1 MKRLP
6 IFTVLAVAVA
16 GGGCGPSSPSNEHAT
31 GYKYVP
37 AHHAAFSILGPD
49 GSTGTILSLADGPTT
64 PSSVDNSQWNPP
76 VGDQGEIGS
85 CAAWSSAYSVGGYL
99 SNRDGAGAQLFA
111 PMYIY
116 TQASAN
122 CLDCGM
128 EIGEAFGFMENGLAT
143 AAAYDAVVPAFT
155 SYGAS
160 IPTIGTD
167 AAANDLSGHDAS
179 VATPAQALATYQPIF
194 DAPPSATPCAGA
206 VGASS
211 AIQVAISQ
219 AYPVVIALPV
229 FTEFDQYDGVHP
241 VQPPLAGEQSRGGH
255 AIMCSKFDA
264 DGLWCQNQWGATWGA
279 AGTVQL
285 SWAFVDQCIYE
296 ADIGTALGAAGRT
309 TPLPAINAPATGST
323 LSATAT
329 FDVTIAA
336 PVPYAWIEQVNGG
349 LLGTLTQTG
358 STTDYTLQL
367 DTTQLPTG
375 SWIAI
380 VARTQDADGNVAQSP
395 PIEIRVDNLA
405 LVPVIQTPAA
415 GALITETT
423 SVTGMIDVPPE
434 LEHGPLET
442 GSPCTSVSIAL
453 DGVAAGNATL
463 YAGGEDPA
471 TQAYQPQR
479 FAYAFNPALSGNGE
493 HALTAVCVDSV
504 GQPHASAQLP
514 ITIGPGIAVQIT
526 SPAGG
531 STLTGTVP
539 VGLTIKNLPS
549 AGGTVSFYLDAS
561 STVLASIPVTTIGTF
576 STSFNWD
583 TTQTPN
589 NPHTLTARYTDST
602 GATYASAVA
611 VTVANYEA
619 TITAPAAGAVVYGEA
634 AVITAATTTSCESL
648 WIYVD
653 GAPISA
659 DLGCSGATVSA
670 PWNTTY
676 YADGPHVITANYE
689 DAFGFGDSLPVTV
702 TVLNNRTSAA
712 QIQLTTPTTGATVAG
727 QVPVSVTVAPGT
739 TMVGFFVDSYSYGS
753 WLPVTSGQMEW
764 LDVPPGTTTMQ
775 VTWDSTKTTNGSHT
789 VLAESFD
796 AMGNDWVSPAVSVS
810 VANNYG
816 PQVSF
821 ATLTSTTI
829 SGYADLEVLVSP
841 GRQPLARCEVIGNG
855 VTIEN
860 LSGTFPYGYFWAYFD
875 THQFV
880 DGPLRLDVE
889 CFDTDFDNNEATVN
903 LTVQNY

>member
-1 MKRLP
+1 MNHLR
-6 IFTVLAVAVA
+6 IFTVLALAVA
-16 GGGCGPSSPSNEHAT
+16 AGCGPSSPSSEHAL

-37 AHHAAFSILGPD
+37 AHHAAFSILGPSGSAGPILSVAD
-49 GSTGTILSLADGPTT
+49 GSTMTPT
-64 PSSVDNSQWNPP
+64 SVDNSQWNPP

-99 SNRDGAGAQLFA
+99 SNQGGTGAQLFA

-116 TQASAN
+116 TQASAD

-128 EIGEAFGFMENGLAT
+128 EVGEAFGFMENGLAT
-143 AAAYDAVVPAFT
+143 AADYDAAVPTFS
-155 SYGAS
+155 SYAAS
-160 IPTIGTD
+160 IPTIGID

-179 VATPAQALATYQPIF
+179 VATPAQALSTYQPIF
-194 DAPPSATPCAGA
+194 DAPASATPCAGA
-206 VGASS
+206 AGASS

-229 FTEFDQYDGVHP
+229 FPELDQYDGVHP
-241 VQPPLAGEQSRGGH
+241 VQPPTAGEQSRGGH
-255 AIMCSKFDA
+255 AIMCTKFDA

-279 AGTVQL
+279 SGSVQL
-285 SWAFVDQCIYE
+285 SWAFIEQCVYE
-296 ADIGTALGAAGRT
+296 ADIGTALVATGRT
-309 TPLPAINAPATGST
+309 TPLPTINAPATGST

-336 PVPYAWIEQVNGG
+336 PVQYAWIEQVNGG
-349 LLGTLTQTG
+349 LLGMLTQTG

-367 DTTQLPTG
+367 DTTQLPSG
-375 SWIAI
+375 SWIPV
-380 VARTQDADGNVAQSP
+380 VARTQDASGNVGQSP
-395 PIEIRVDNLA
+395 PIEIRIDNVA

-415 GALITETT
+415 GALITEPT
-423 SVTGMIDVPPE
+423 SVTGMIDAPPE
-434 LEHGPLET
+434 LQHGPLET

-471 TQAYQPQR
+471 TDAYEPQR
-479 FAYAFNPALSGNGE
+479 FAYTFDPAGAANGA
-493 HALTAVCVDSV
+493 HALTALCTDSV

-514 ITIGPGIAVQIT
+514 ITIGSGIAVEIT

-531 STLTGTVP
+531 STLSGTVP
-539 VGLTIKNLPS
+539 VGVTITNILA

-561 STVLASIPVTTIGTF
+561 ATVIASMPVTTPGTF
-576 STSFNWD
+576 SASFNWD
-583 TTQTPN
+583 TTHTTN

-602 GATYASAVA
+602 GAIYASAVA

-619 TITAPAAGAVVYGEA
+619 TITAPAASAVVYGEA
-634 AVITAATTTSCESL
+634 VTITAVTTTSCESL

-676 YADGPHVITANYE
+676 YADGAHVITASYE
-689 DAFGFGDSLPVTV
+689 DAFGFGDSVPVTV
-702 TVLNNRTSAA
+702 TVLNNRTSPA
-712 QIQLTTPTTGATVAG
+712 QIQLTAPTTGATVAG
-727 QVPVSVTVAPGT
+727 QVAVSVTVAPGT
-739 TMVGFFVDSYSYGS
+739 TTVGFFVDSYSYGS
-753 WLPVTSGQMEW
+753 WLPATSGW
-764 LDVPPGTTTMQ
+764 LDVPPGATTMQ
-775 VTWDSTKTTNGSHT
+775 VTWDTTMTTNGNHT

-810 VANNYG
+810 VANNDG

-821 ATLTSTTI
+821 APLGSTTI
-829 SGYADLEVLVSP
+829 SGNADLKVLVSP

-855 VTIEN
+855 VTIED
-860 LSGTFPYGYFWAYFD
+860 LSGTFPYGYLWAYFD
-875 THQFV
+875 THQFPN
-880 DGPLRLDVE
+880 GPLQLDVE
-889 CFDTDFDNNEATVN
+889 CFDTDYDNNEAVVN
-903 LTVQNY
+903 LTIQN